1 MKMLRALLFAALLL
15 LVPCAEAQGCAAC
28 KANAQAAPQAAQAGL
43 RRGIIVLLVPA
54 VTIMFGFIGLIHA
67 HRHRD

>member
-1 MKMLRALLFAALLL
+1 MNALRVFLFAMLLAAAA
-15 LVPCAEAQGCAAC
+15 PAAAQGCAAC
-28 KANAQAAPQAAQAGL
+28 KANAQAAPQATQAGL

-67 HRHRD
+67 HRHRE